1 METKGKRLV
10 VLGAGESGIGAAILG
25 AREGYHVL
33 VSDSG
38 VIADPRKAELEA
50 NAIAWEENGHT
61 LERMLE
67 AELVVKSPGIPANA
81 PVVSAVRGRGIPV
94 IGEIEF
100 ASRYTHAKLVCITGS
115 NGKTTTTSLIH
126 HIMQKAGLDAA
137 LAGNIGASFARQVAQ
152 GEHAYYVLEISSFQL
167 DDMYDFKADVAVL
180 LNITPDHLDR
190 YDHQMANYVRAKFRI
205 AQNMTS
211 ADSLVYCADDA
222 ETMNYL
228 KDHSLGARLL
238 SVSQRVANGQAA
250 YLGGHALQFAVPGVP
265 PFGMAVDELSLRGRH
280 NVYNALA
287 AGVATL
293 VLGVPESAV
302 REGLMDFKG
311 IAHRL
316 EFVRSVGGVA
326 YINDS
331 KATNIQ
337 STFYALEAQTTPV
350 VLILGGT
357 DKGNDYSEIED
368 VVLSKCR
375 ALIFIGIDNDK
386 LHRAFDGKIAQIRD
400 ARSMDECLAHA
411 QELAQSGDVV
421 LLSPAC
427 ASFDLF
433 KNYEDRGEQF
443 KNKVL
448 AIKDR

>member
-38 VIADPRKAELEA
+38 VIAEQRKAELEA

-61 LERMLE
+61 LERLLE

-100 ASRYTHAKLVCITGS
+100 ASRYTYAKLVCITGS

-137 LAGNIGASFARQVAQ
+137 LAGNIGASFARLVAQ

-228 KDHSLGARLL
+228 KDYSLGARLL

-331 KATNIQ
+331 KATNID
-337 STFYALEAQTTPV
+337 SAWYGLDSVKGDVIWIA
-350 VLILGGT
+350 GGT
-357 DKGNDYSEIED
+357 DKGNDYRTLLPLVREKVRGIVCLTTDSSKLHACYDD
-368 VVLSKCR
+368 VVPQIVDAHSASDAVK
-375 ALIFIGIDNDK
+375 A
-386 LHRAFDGKIAQIRD
+386 AQGM
-400 ARSMDECLAHA
+400 AKA
-411 QELAQSGDVV
+411 GDTV

-433 KNYEDRGEQF
+433 KNYEDRGDQF
-443 KNKVL
+443 KRCVMEL
-448 AIKDR
+448 

>member
-38 VIADPRKAELEA
+38 VIAEQRKAELEA

-61 LERMLE
+61 LERLLE

-137 LAGNIGASFARQVAQ
+137 LAGNIGASFARLVAQ

-190 YDHQMANYVRAKFRI
+190 YEHQMANYVRAKFRI

-250 YLGGHALQFAVPGVP
+250 YLSGHALQFAVPGAP

-331 KATNIQ
+331 KATNID
-337 STFYALEAQTTPV
+337 SAWYGLDSVKGSVIWIA
-350 VLILGGT
+350 GGT
-357 DKGNDYSEIED
+357 DKGNDYRTLLPLVREKVRGIVCLTTDSSKLHACYDD
-368 VVLSKCR
+368 VVPQIVDAHSASDAVK
-375 ALIFIGIDNDK
+375 A
-386 LHRAFDGKIAQIRD
+386 AQGM
-400 ARSMDECLAHA
+400 AKA
-411 QELAQSGDVV
+411 GDTV

-433 KNYEDRGEQF
+433 KNYEDRGDQF
-443 KNKVL
+443 KRCVMEL
-448 AIKDR
+448 

>member
-1 METKGKRLV
+1 
-10 VLGAGESGIGAAILG
+10 
-25 AREGYHVL
+25 
-33 VSDSG
+33 
-38 VIADPRKAELEA
+38 
-50 NAIAWEENGHT
+50 
-61 LERMLE
+61 
-67 AELVVKSPGIPANA
+67 
-81 PVVSAVRGRGIPV
+81 
-94 IGEIEF
+94 
-100 ASRYTHAKLVCITGS
+100 
-115 NGKTTTTSLIH
+115 
-126 HIMQKAGLDAA
+126 MQKAGLDAA
-137 LAGNIGASFARQVAQ
+137 LAGNIGASFARLVAQ

-331 KATNIQ
+331 KATNID
-337 STFYALEAQTTPV
+337 SAWYGLDSVKGDVIWIA
-350 VLILGGT
+350 GGT
-357 DKGNDYSEIED
+357 DKGNDYRTLLPLVREKVRGIVCLTTDSSKLHACYDD
-368 VVLSKCR
+368 VVPQIVDAHSASDAVK
-375 ALIFIGIDNDK
+375 A
-386 LHRAFDGKIAQIRD
+386 AQGM
-400 ARSMDECLAHA
+400 AKA
-411 QELAQSGDVV
+411 GDTV

-433 KNYEDRGEQF
+433 KNYEDRGDQF
-443 KNKVL
+443 KRCVMEL
-448 AIKDR
+448 